1 MITAAHI
8 IIYTTDA
15 EADRR
20 FFKDVL
26 KFDYVDA
33 HEGWL
38 IFKLPPSELA
48 LHPHEKNDLHE
59 LFFMC
64 SDLNSAIAELKSH
77 NVECGEITEH
87 DWGTLTH
94 ITLPGGGKVGL
105 YQPKHKMAVEV

>member
-33 HEGWL
+33 HDGWL
-38 IFKLPPSELA
+38 IFKMPPSELA
-48 LHPHEKNDLHE
+48 CHPYEKNDLHE

-64 SDLNSAIAELKSH
+64 KDLNAAIAELKSH
-77 NVECGEITEH
+77 NVECSEISEH
-87 DWGTLTH
+87 DWGTLTQ

-105 YQPKHKMAVEV
+105 YQLKHKMAVEI